1 MINILKRQ
9 VLWQFHYASADYF
22 DIFIIAKPEL
32 ANIVM
37 TKYIDR
43 FATNDL
49 LGGSGFSHIS
59 NYGLMPIKFMPI
71 EVPVLDIDYTD
82 TDSCMKRFN
91 CYWKTISITGTAIG
105 EQYKFTVWANTNCYM
120 VRHNNDYYLI
130 TQGFVYLIR
139 LSEDA
144 FLNHTFNT
152 KEIPTKNNHSNFT
165 YTKDLQ

>member
-9 VLWQFHYASADYF
+9 VLWQFHYAGADYF

-59 NYGLMPIKFMPI
+59 NYGLRPIKFMPI
-71 EVPVLDIDYTD
+71 AVPVLDIDYPD

-91 CYWKTISITGTAIG
+91 CYWKTITITGTAIG

-139 LSEDA
+139 LSEGA

-152 KEIPTKNNHSNFT
+152 KEIPIKNNHSNFT

>member
-9 VLWQFHYASADYF
+9 VLWQFHYTSASYF
-22 DIFIIAKPEL
+22 DIFIIAKTEL
-32 ANIVM
+32 VNLVM

-59 NYGLMPIKFMPI
+59 NYGHIPIKFRPI
-71 EVPVLDIDYTD
+71 EVPVLDIDYPD
-82 TDSCMKRFN
+82 TDFWMRGLN

-105 EQYKFTVWANTNCYM
+105 EQYKFTVWANTNCYA
-120 VRHNNDYYLI
+120 VRHNNDYYLV
-130 TQGFVYLIR
+130 TEGFVYLIR
-139 LSEDA
+139 LSEGA
-144 FLNHTFNT
+144 FLSHTFDT
-152 KEIPTKNNHSNFT
+152 KEIPIKNNQSNFK

>member
-1 MINILKRQ
+1 MKKKHRTESMK
-9 VLWQFHYASADYF
+9 HK
-22 DIFIIAKPEL
+22 IATRKAESKNRV

-43 FATNDL
+43 FATNYL

-59 NYGLMPIKFMPI
+59 GYGRTPIKFMPI
-71 EVPVLDIDYTD
+71 AVPVLDIDYPD
-82 TDSCMKRFN
+82 NDYCMKRFN

-120 VRHNNDYYLI
+120 VSHNNDYYLV

-139 LSEDA
+139 LSEGA
-144 FLNHTFNT
+144 FLSHTFNT
-152 KEIPTKNNHSNFT
+152 KEIPIKNNHSNFT